1 MSNDAWN
8 FTTKDGKIYVENIS
22 KRKVLGT
29 TSGEFGKNKKATA
42 VYYNI
47 FIQGSKTKLWKLDG
61 NMLQNKAA
69 PVSGEFL
76 KNNVKR
82 QWKVNSFSVQK
93 WKLDDS
99 ILKNKAGLLKSNDM
113 LDFTTDLAL
122 DLH

>member
-8 FTTKDGKIYVENIS
+8 LTTKDGLIYVENIS
-22 KRKVLGT
+22 KIKVLGT
-29 TSGEFGKNKKATA
+29 TSGEFGKDKNKKATV
-42 VYYNI
+42 VYQNI

-82 QWKVNSFSVQK
+82 Q
-93 WKLDDS
+93 
-99 ILKNKAGLLKSNDM
+99 
-113 LDFTTDLAL
+113 
-122 DLH
+122 